1 MNSTFLTLN
10 NNDFLKGL
18 IMAVLST
25 VITVVYQTVEAGSLV
40 FDWKAIGTMALT
52 TALAYIMKNLF
63 TNSTGKLFAKEQKWY
78 LKGVQEKVSCNANKE
93 TG

>member
-1 MNSTFLTLN
+1 MNSTFLNLN
-10 NNDFLKGL
+10 STDFLKGL

-25 VITVVYQTVEAGSLV
+25 VITVVYQTVEAGSLI

-78 LKGVQEKVSCNANKE
+78 C
-93 TG
+93 

>member
-1 MNSTFLTLN
+1 MKSTIFTLN
-10 NNDFLKGL
+10 SSDFIKGL

-25 VITVVYQTVEAGSLV
+25 VITVVYQTVEAGSLT

-63 TNSTGKLFAKEQKWY
+63 TNSAGGFLKKEN
-78 LKGVQEKVSCNANKE
+78 G
-93 TG
+93 

>member
-1 MNSTFLTLN
+1 MNSTFLNLN
-10 NNDFLKGL
+10 STDFLKGL
-18 IMAVLST
+18 VMAVLST

-63 TNSTGKLFAKEQKWY
+63 TNSTGKLFGKEQK
-78 LKGVQEKVSCNANKE
+78 
-93 TG
+93 

>member
-10 NNDFLKGL
+10 SNDFIKGL

-63 TNSTGKLFAKEQKWY
+63 TNSTGKLFAKEQK
-78 LKGVQEKVSCNANKE
+78 
-93 TG
+93 

>member
-1 MNSTFLTLN
+1 MNSPIFTLN
-10 NNDFLKGL
+10 SSDFLKGL

-25 VITVVYQTVEAGSLV
+25 VITVVYQTVETGSLI

-63 TNSTGKLFAKEQKWY
+63 N
-78 LKGVQEKVSCNANKE
+78 
-93 TG
+93 

>member
-1 MNSTFLTLN
+1 MNSTFLNLN
-10 NNDFLKGL
+10 SSDFFKGL

-63 TNSTGKLFAKEQKWY
+63 TNSTGKLFAKEQ
-78 LKGVQEKVSCNANKE
+78 N
-93 TG
+93 

>member
-1 MNSTFLTLN
+1 MNSTIFTLN
-10 NNDFLKGL
+10 SNDFLKGL

-25 VITVVYQTVEAGSLV
+25 VITVVYQTVEAGSLI

-63 TNSTGKLFAKEQKWY
+63 TNSAGQFFGKE
-78 LKGVQEKVSCNANKE
+78 
-93 TG
+93 

>member
-1 MNSTFLTLN
+1 MNSTFLNLN
-10 NNDFLKGL
+10 SSDFLKGL

-63 TNSTGKLFAKEQKWY
+63 TNSTGKLFAKEQK
-78 LKGVQEKVSCNANKE
+78 
-93 TG
+93 